1 MSYESENIIDRKTRL
16 QDVEDFVKLLG
27 FKYQGVWNGEELGKI
42 RSYHWFEKS
51 DYKSTYGVEL
61 SIYYFEN
68 SLHITTRT
76 NVSRSYYD
84 LEHQNKTIRLLR
96 KHFGGTFTTDEGK
109 GRYLQLHGRPPEPA
123 ASGCHL
129 AFSSFGSN
137 LIRVRQYYDNRKF
150 GGKELQPSGLYWLD
164 RYNPRLLSNNF
175 ILTFL
180 VSISEDYWKS
190 TYIALLKYSENKESI
205 LKGGKIFPDKLVQ
218 ISNGHLTVEEGFA
231 ESISFARISNVCSH
245 FKSINKKIDFAAVL
259 KKPYRRR
266 KKNLFDTLEEMTE
279 LRNTIIHDA
288 SSPVILEENY
298 IKDSINI
305 LHDSIERCYKELTNI
320 SGWQF
325 DKTWGISRLK

>member
-1 MSYESENIIDRKTRL
+1 MSYESENIIDKKTSL
-16 QDVEDFVKLLG
+16 KDIEDFVKLLG
-27 FKYQGVWNGEELGKI
+27 FKFQGIWNSKKLGKI

-51 DYKSTYGVEL
+51 DYKSTNGVEL
-61 SIYYFEN
+61 SIYYFED
-68 SLHITTRT
+68 LLRITTRT
-76 NVSRSYYD
+76 NESRSFFD
-84 LEHQNKTIRLLR
+84 LEHQNKTIKLIR
-96 KHFGGTFTTDEGK
+96 KHFGGEFLTDMGK
-109 GRYLQLHGRPPEPA
+109 GRYLQLKGKPSEPS

-137 LIRVRQYYDNRKF
+137 LIRARQYFDNRKF
-150 GGKELQPSGLYWLD
+150 GDVEQKPSGYYWLD
-164 RYNPRLLSNNF
+164 RYNPRLLSNSF

-231 ESISFARISNVCSH
+231 ESISFARISSVCNH
-245 FKSINKKIDFAAVL
+245 FKAINKKFDFAAVL

-266 KKNLFDTLEEMTE
+266 KKNLFESLEEMTDF
-279 LRNTIIHDA
+279 RNLIIHDA
-288 SSPVILEENY
+288 SSPVMLQEDY
-298 IKDSINI
+298 IKDCINI
-305 LHDSIERCYKELTNI
+305 MHDSIEKCYVELCNI

-325 DKTWGISRLK
+325 DKTWGVGRLK

>member
-1 MSYESENIIDRKTRL
+1 MSYESENIIDQKTRL

-27 FKYQGVWNGEELGKI
+27 FKYQGIWNGEELGKI
-42 RSYHWFEKS
+42 RSYHWFEKN
-51 DYKSTYGVEL
+51 DYKSTNGVEL

-68 SLHITTRT
+68 SLRVTTRT
-76 NVSRSYYD
+76 NISRSYYD
-84 LEHQNKTIRLLR
+84 LEHQNKTIRFLR

-129 AFSSFGSN
+129 AFSNFGSN
-137 LIRVRQYYDNRKF
+137 LIRARQYYDNRKF
-150 GGKELQPSGLYWLD
+150 GDNEQQSLGLYWMD

-190 TYIALLKYSENKESI
+190 TYIALLKYSDHKESI
-205 LKGGKIFPDKLVQ
+205 LKGGKIFPEKLVQ
-218 ISNGHLTVEEGFA
+218 ISNGQLTVEEGFA
-231 ESISFARISNVCSH
+231 ESISFARISNVCNH
-245 FKSINKKIDFAAVL
+245 FKSINKKLDFATVL

-266 KKNLFDTLEEMTE
+266 KKNMFDALEEMTE

-288 SSPVILEENY
+288 SSPVLLEEEY

-320 SGWQF
+320 SKWQF
-325 DKTWGISRLK
+325 DKTWGVGRLK